1 MALIVLD
8 ASVVV
13 AFLDPVDLHHGGA
26 VSALE
31 EHVEDEIV
39 LPTSAYA
46 EALVHAAREGELD
59 TVKEKVKALLTRVEP
74 IDEPIA
80 EEAARLRAWHPALR
94 LPDALAL
101 ACGEALGAD
110 AILTADERWRGF
122 PRVRVL
128 EATPL

>member
-13 AFLDPVDLHHGGA
+13 AFLDPVDLHHRSA

-31 EHVEDEIV
+31 EHAEDEIV

-59 TVKEKVKALLTRVEP
+59 TVKEKIRSLLTRIEP
-74 IDEPIA
+74 IDELIA
-80 EEAARLRAWHPALR
+80 EEAALLRARHPALR
-94 LPDALAL
+94 LPDALVLASGDAL
-101 ACGEALGAD
+101 RAD
-110 AILTADERWRGF
+110 VILTADRRWHDLR
-122 PRVRVL
+122 RVRVL
-128 EATPL
+128 EATRP